1 MRRVALLLGIAVV
14 AAGAREA
21 DPIDAAIADIAEG
34 RNAAQAT
41 MTLAEIEDR
50 ERVVGKLVA
59 AAEDDSHDVRGKSNL
74 LATLAQLDGPDAP
87 RRALDSESRTTRRAA
102 CMLLWN
108 DPERK
113 ARCGEIALDWL
124 GDEAAPDRA
133 TAAAICGRL
142 DLDEAQPVLLAIVA
156 REATTGAERKLLALA
171 LAAIRD
177 PKPKD
182 LVERLLALAADK
194 AAHEETR
201 GIALEN
207 LQAMKDGPRDRV
219 LGVSTAILADPA
231 EDRILR
237 IKAALGLRQFPED
250 RAWQALEAVLLS
262 EKEEDR
268 ILQRNCLYSLGEMDP
283 PDEALSRRYLDRLR
297 KLLLDRRVYGNPYF
311 AIRVDVAT
319 ALAAL
324 YARDPITLDIMGDY
338 LVDEDPKDKE
348 HLVRQEAW
356 LTLWTLTGLKP
367 RDLPEP
373 ELFVTPPQPFPDPLE
388 AREYFFRRAHYRP
401 GITMKQSAMVARIAG
416 DLDRMR
422 KTRETYKGLR
432 EAILE
437 QWRKAPPEPPA
448 TAPEKRK

>member
-1 MRRVALLLGIAVV
+1 MRRVALLLGF
-14 AAGAREA
+14 AAAAAPAQDA

-41 MTLAEIEDR
+41 MTLAGIEDG
-50 ERVVGKLVA
+50 ERVVRKLVA
-59 AAEDDSHDVRGKSNL
+59 AAEDESRDVRGKANL
-74 LATLAQLDGPDAP
+74 LAALAQLDGPDAP
-87 RRALDSESRTTRRAA
+87 RRALHSGSPTTRRAA

-124 GDEAAPDRA
+124 RDEAAPDRA

-156 REATTGAERKLLALA
+156 REATTGAERRLLALA
-171 LAAIRD
+171 LSAIRD
-177 PKPKD
+177 PKPRE

-194 AAHEETR
+194 AAHGEIR
-201 GIALEN
+201 GIALET
-207 LQAMKDGPRDRV
+207 LQSMKVAPREL
-219 LGVSTAILADPA
+219 LGLSTAILGDPA
-231 EDRILR
+231 ADRILR
-237 IKAALGLRQFPED
+237 MKAALGLREFPED

-268 ILQRNCLYSLGEMDP
+268 ILQRNCLYSLGQMAP
-283 PDEALSRRYLDRLR
+283 PDDTLSRKYLDRLR
-297 KLLLDRRVYGNPYF
+297 SLLLDRRVYGNPYF
-311 AIRVDVAT
+311 AVKVDVAT
-319 ALAAL
+319 ALSAL
-324 YARDPITLDIMGDY
+324 DARDPVTLDIMGDY

-356 LTLWTLTGLKP
+356 LTLWTLTGTRLP
-367 RDLPEP
+367 DVPEP
-373 ELFVTPPQPFPDPLE
+373 ELFATPPRPLPDPLE
-388 AREYFFRRAHYRP
+388 AREHLFRRAHYRP
-401 GITMKQSAMVARIAG
+401 GITSRQTAVVAGIAA

-422 KTRETYKGLR
+422 KTRETYLGLR

-437 QWRKAPPEPPA
+437 QWRKAPPEPPG
-448 TAPEKRK
+448 T